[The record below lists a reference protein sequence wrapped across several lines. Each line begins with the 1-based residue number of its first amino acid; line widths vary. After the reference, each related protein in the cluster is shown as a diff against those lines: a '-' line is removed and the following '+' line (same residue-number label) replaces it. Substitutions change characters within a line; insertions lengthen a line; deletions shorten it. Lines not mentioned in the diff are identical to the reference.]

1 MSKFGN
7 FLRMRLSWLGGCVFF
22 LFSAQAEVAIAQS
35 VTISGYVEDSTSLER
50 IPGASVSI
58 PVLEI
63 GGTTNQYGF
72 YSITTEP
79 GSIQFLVS
87 HVGYEPALSRL
98 ELTKDTT
105 LIVRL
110 EPRIIRMDD
119 LEVVADR
126 ESGFNEVQMSRHEIP
141 IEEIET
147 LPVIFG
153 EIDIQKALQLL
164 PSVQS
169 GIEGTSGLY
178 VRGGRADQNLILL
191 DGLTLYNPNH
201 LFGLFSVFHSAAM
214 KRVEFIKGGFP
225 ARYGGRLSSVVNY
238 TMKEGNLKKFEG
250 EGGIGLFSSRAMLEG
265 PIVKDRASF
274 LISGRRTY
282 IDQLLRP
289 FQLLAR
295 NRYRFAFYDLN
306 AKVNYILSSRDRIY
320 LSGYAGKDWFAY
332 KRKPI
337 PVPGADDHFTYNLGW
352 HNRLGSLRWNRL
364 IGDRLFSN
372 TLVGVT
378 QYRFYSGTD
387 SFEETDGETI
397 QYDQTWHSEI
407 TDWTAKIDF
416 EFIPNSRHYARFG
429 FEAVLHNFTPGSTQ
443 TRLDESGRPPL
454 NLLQTPTGTLRSR
467 EIALYAEDEIQLHHA
482 LRVSTG
488 IRISGYD
495 ADDKRYGSIEPR
507 LGVRV
512 RINDRTAVKVS
523 YARSKQYVHL
533 LTGSGAS
540 FPTDLWIP
548 SMDLIT
554 PQRGYQLALGIHQ
567 SYRNGDYDVS
577 IESYLKRMEGHLE
590 YKMGADRLQSAFLNW
605 PDIVEIG
612 KGSSYGAEFFVNKKQ
627 GRLTG
632 WIGYTWARTTRQFE
646 SLNDGLSF
654 PDGFDRRHDIS
665 VVLQYKLSG
674 NKHLSAVWAY
684 GSGYPVWVAS
694 GRYVSSGE
702 FPSLEYYFLPDLL
715 DFGPVNSARAP
726 SSHRL
731 DIGMHFRKEK
741 SWGERTISVGLY
753 NAYNNKN
760 PMFVYPKSDSVTRSP
775 LSYRQISLL
784 QLLPSV
790 SWEWKFE

>member
-1 MSKFGN
+1 
-7 FLRMRLSWLGGCVFF
+7 MRVSWLSGCI
-22 LFSAQAEVAIAQS
+22 LFTTQVGVVAAQS

-50 IPGASVSI
+50 IPGASVFI
-58 PVLEI
+58 PALEI

-72 YSITTEP
+72 YSITTKP
-79 GSIQFLVS
+79 ATIQILVS
-87 HVGYEPALSRL
+87 HVGYEPALSRF

-110 EPRIIRMDD
+110 VPRIVRMDD

-126 ESGFNEVQMSRHEIP
+126 ESGFDEVQMSRHEIP

-147 LPVIFG
+147 LPVILG

-238 TMKEGNLKKFEG
+238 TMKEGNLKKLEG
-250 EGGIGLFSSRAMLEG
+250 EGGVGLISSRIMFEG
-265 PIVKDRASF
+265 PIVKDRASY
-274 LISGRRTY
+274 LIAGRRTY

-289 FQLLAR
+289 IHWFSG
-295 NRYRFAFYDLN
+295 NRYKPAFYDLN
-306 AKVNYILSSRDRIY
+306 AKVNYILSPRDRIY
-320 LSGYAGKDWFAY
+320 LSGYAGQDRFTY
-332 KRKPI
+332 ERKPI
-337 PVPGADDHFTYNLGW
+337 PVPGADDHYTYKLGW
-352 HNRLGSLRWNRL
+352 HNRLASLRWNRL
-364 IGDRLFSN
+364 IGDRLFAN
-372 TLVGVT
+372 TLIGVT
-378 QYRFYSGTD
+378 QYRFYSGTH
-387 SFEETDGETI
+387 SLEETEDETI

-416 EFIPNSRHYARFG
+416 EFIPNSKHYIRFG
-429 FEAVLHNFTPGSTQ
+429 SEAILHHFTPGSTQ

-454 NLLQTPTGTLRSR
+454 NLLQTPTGTLKSR
-467 EIALYAEDEIQLHHA
+467 EIALYAENEIQLHRA
-482 LRVSTG
+482 FRVSMG
-488 IRISGYD
+488 IRVSGYD

-507 LGVRV
+507 LGGRVRV
-512 RINDRTAVKVS
+512 NERTALKAS
-523 YARSKQYVHL
+523 YARSKQYLHL
-533 LTGSGAS
+533 LTGSGAA

-548 SMDLIT
+548 SMDRIP
-554 PQRGYQLALGIHQ
+554 PQQGYQVAFGIHQ
-567 SYRNGDYDVS
+567 SYRNGRYEVS
-577 IESYLKRMEGHLE
+577 VESYFKRMKGHLE

-612 KGSSYGAEFFVNKKQ
+612 KGSSYGAELFVNKKR

-632 WIGYTWARTTRQFE
+632 WMSYTWARTTRQFE
-646 SLNDGLSF
+646 SLNNGRSF

-665 VVLQYKLSG
+665 VVLQYQLSG
-674 NKHLSAVWAY
+674 RTHLSAVWAY
-684 GSGYPVWVAS
+684 GSGYPVWVPS

-702 FPSLEYYFLPDLL
+702 FPLLDYSYLPDLL

-731 DIGMHFRKEK
+731 DIGVHFKKEK
-741 SWGERTISVGLY
+741 SWGERTISLGLY
-753 NAYNNKN
+753 NAYNRKN
-760 PMFVYPKSDSVTRSP
+760 PTFVYPKSDEATGAP
-775 LSYRQISLL
+775 LSFRQVSVL
-784 QLLPSV
+784 QLIPAV
-790 SWEWKFE
+790 SWEWKF